1 MNPVGNIMKLLNIG
15 TLIRAIIPSAV
26 KIPLKRLLG
35 LPLTRL
41 NTDWSILSPIGPV
54 YRPHVVLDVGA
65 RHGWFFHCWQDWCP
79 DAEIHAFEP
88 VQESFDKA
96 MQLYGSHPLV
106 RINQAGIGSSEGS
119 LNIKIFE
126 KSGASNS
133 FLPLRKETWDEVQFE
148 TGSVTER
155 AVPVT
160 TIDAYMGKKSLQAV
174 YLLKIDVQGYELKVL
189 EGAEATLPR
198 IDHIFVETGIVP
210 FYEGAPRFTDIYQFL
225 SQRGFHLMAMQAW
238 HRGNHKLMEADMLF
252 RRDDLLPPID
262 DRVGKVMERLG

>member
-1 MNPVGNIMKLLNIG
+1 MDTPHVGNLL
-15 TLIRAIIPSAV
+15 RAVIPGPV
-26 KIPLKRLLG
+26 KKRLKRVFG
-35 LPLTRL
+35 IPQTRL
-41 NTDWSILSPIGPV
+41 HSDWKVLSCIGPV

-79 DAEIHAFEP
+79 DAQVHAFEP
-88 VQESFDKA
+88 VQEAFDTA
-96 MQLYGSHPLV
+96 MRLYGSHPLV
-106 RINQAGIGSSEGS
+106 KINQAGVGCSEGS
-119 LNIKIFE
+119 LDIKIFE

-133 FLPLRKETWDEVQFE
+133 FLSLRKETWEEVQFE

-160 TIDAYMGKKSLQAV
+160 TIDAYCGRESLPDV

-210 FYEGAPRFTDIYQFL
+210 FYEGAPRFTDIYEFL

-238 HRGNHKLMEADMLF
+238 HRGNHKLMETDMLF
-252 RRDDLLPPID
+252 RRDDLLLPID

>member
-1 MNPVGNIMKLLNIG
+1 MHNSHRI
-15 TLIRAIIPSAV
+15 TDLIRNNIPASLKKRMKRV
-26 KIPLKRLLG
+26 FGIPE
-35 LPLTRL
+35 TRL
-41 NTDWSILSPIGPV
+41 NPDWKILSCIGPV

-79 DAEIHAFEP
+79 DAQVHAFEP
-88 VQESFDKA
+88 VQEAFDIA
-96 MQLYGSHPLV
+96 TQLYGSHPSV
-106 RINQAGIGSSEGS
+106 KINQAGVGSSEGC
-119 LNIKIFE
+119 LTIRIFE
-126 KSGASNS
+126 KSDASNS

-160 TIDAYMGKKSLQAV
+160 TIDAYMGKESLQAV

-210 FYEGAPRFTDIYQFL
+210 FYEEAPRFTDIYQFL

-238 HRGNHKLMEADMLF
+238 HRGNHKLMETDMLF

-262 DRVGKVMERLG
+262 ERVGKVMERLG

>member
-1 MNPVGNIMKLLNIG
+1 MGTLKVGNLL
-15 TLIRAIIPSAV
+15 RAVIPGPV
-26 KIPLKRLLG
+26 KKRLKHVLG
-35 LPLTRL
+35 IPQTRL
-41 NTDWSILSPIGPV
+41 HADWEVLSCIGPV
-54 YRPHVVLDVGA
+54 YRPHVILDIGA

-79 DAEIHAFEP
+79 DAQVHAFEP
-88 VQESFDKA
+88 VQEAFDTA
-96 MQLYGSHPLV
+96 MHLYGSHPLV
-106 RINQAGIGSSEGS
+106 KINQAGVGCNEGF

-160 TIDAYMGKKSLQAV
+160 TIDAYLRKESLPDV

-210 FYEGAPRFTDIYQFL
+210 FYEGAPRFTDIYEFL

-238 HRGNHKLMEADMLF
+238 HRGNHKLMETDMLF